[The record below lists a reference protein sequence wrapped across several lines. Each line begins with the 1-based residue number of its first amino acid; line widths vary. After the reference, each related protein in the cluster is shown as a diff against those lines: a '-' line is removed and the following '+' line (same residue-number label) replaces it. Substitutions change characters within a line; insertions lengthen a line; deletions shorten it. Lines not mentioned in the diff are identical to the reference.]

1 MEYIGDMG
9 VKGEYT
15 WIYCIT
21 DNVKLAQFVAMW
33 IRGIC
38 PLDTKKLGV
47 PYLIFASNEDM

>member
-9 VKGEYT
+9 VKGEYN

-33 IRGIC
+33 IRGIMS
-38 PLDTKKLGV
+38 TRHKKTGCT
-47 PYLIFASNEDM
+47 IFDFCFQ